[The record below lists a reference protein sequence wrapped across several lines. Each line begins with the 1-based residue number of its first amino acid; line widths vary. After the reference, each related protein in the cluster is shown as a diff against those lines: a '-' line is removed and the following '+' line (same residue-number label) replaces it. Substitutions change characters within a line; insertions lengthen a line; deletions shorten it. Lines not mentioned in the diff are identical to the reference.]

1 MSRRKGLSS
10 EDSELWAFVTREVTP
25 LKRRRRKT
33 ALGKAA
39 AKAVENEPEPAV
51 VPVRPAVKPKP
62 AAGRPA
68 KPPAPPPIPP
78 IAPID
83 KRERRQVVR
92 GTRAIDAR
100 IDLHGMRQAE
110 AHGALRG
117 FLAIA
122 QMRGYSMV
130 LVITGK
136 GGSGGGDMPYAADER
151 GVLRRVVPQ
160 WLRMPDLRPLILGF
174 EEAHHGHGGSGA
186 LYVRLRR
193 VRRVGE
199 R

>member
-1 MSRRKGLSS
+1 MTRRKGLSS

-25 LKRRRRKT
+25 LKRRRRKA
-33 ALGKAA
+33 ALTKIA
-39 AKAVENEPEPAV
+39 AKTAENPPEPAAS
-51 VPVRPAVKPKP
+51 PAKPAVKPKP
-62 AAGRPA
+62 AASRPA
-68 KPPAPPPIPP
+68 KLPVPPPIPP

-136 GGSGGGDMPYAADER
+136 GGGGGDMPYAADER

-160 WLRMPDLRPLILGF
+160 WLRMPDMRPLILGV

-193 VRRVGE
+193 IRRLGE

>member
-1 MSRRKGLSS
+1 MTRRKGLTA
-10 EDSELWAFVTREVTP
+10 EDSELWAFVTREITP
-25 LKRRRRKT
+25 LKRRRRKL
-33 ALGKAA
+33 AKAA
-39 AKAVENEPEPAV
+39 VKAVETLPEP
-51 VPVRPAVKPKP
+51 VPPPLKPAVKPKSAASRPVKLP
-62 AAGRPA
+62 AA
-68 KPPAPPPIPP
+68 PPIPP

-83 KRERRQVVR
+83 KHERRQVVR

-136 GGSGGGDMPYAADER
+136 GGGGGDMPYAVDER
-151 GVLRRVVPQ
+151 GVLRRIVPQ

-193 VRRVGE
+193 IRRLGE

>member
-1 MSRRKGLSS
+1 MTTRRRKGLTA

-25 LKRRRRKT
+25 LKRRRRK
-33 ALGKAA
+33 
-39 AKAVENEPEPAV
+39 
-51 VPVRPAVKPKP
+51 PVPKP
-62 AAGRPA
+62 AEAAAESAAGPA
-68 KPPAPPPIPP
+68 AKPVPKARAAAPRLAKPPPAPPLPP

-83 KRERRQVVR
+83 KHERRQVVR

-136 GGSGGGDMPYAADER
+136 GEAGDDSLFSAGER

-160 WLRMPDLRPLILGF
+160 WLRMADLRPLVLGF
-174 EEAHHGHGGSGA
+174 EEAHQGHGGSGA

-193 VRRVGE
+193 LRKASP
-199 R
+199 

>member
-1 MSRRKGLSS
+1 MTRRKGLTA
-10 EDSELWAFVTREVTP
+10 EDSELWAFVTREITP
-25 LKRRRRKT
+25 LKRRRRKL
-33 ALGKAA
+33 AKAA
-39 AKAVENEPEPAV
+39 VKAVETLPEP
-51 VPVRPAVKPKP
+51 VPPPLKSAVKPKSAASRPVKLP
-62 AAGRPA
+62 AA
-68 KPPAPPPIPP
+68 PPIPP

-83 KRERRQVVR
+83 KHERRQVVR

-136 GGSGGGDMPYAADER
+136 GGGGGDMPYAVDER

-193 VRRVGE
+193 IRRLGE

>member
-1 MSRRKGLSS
+1 MTRRKGLSA
-10 EDSELWAFVTREVTP
+10 EDSELWAFVTREITP
-25 LKRRRRKT
+25 LKRRRRKPAPAKPAT
-33 ALGKAA
+33 KAA
-39 AKAVENEPEPAV
+39 EALPEPVAV
-51 VPVRPAVKPKP
+51 
-62 AAGRPA
+62 PA
-68 KPPAPPPIPP
+68 KPPVKPKSAASRPLKPPPAPPIPP

-100 IDLHGMRQAE
+100 IDLHGMRQGE

-122 QMRGYSMV
+122 QMRGYAMV

-136 GGSGGGDMPYAADER
+136 GGGGGDMPYAVEER

-160 WLRMPDLRPLILGF
+160 WLRMPDLRPLVLGF

-193 VRRVGE
+193 IRRLGE

>member
-1 MSRRKGLSS
+1 MSRRKGLSA
-10 EDSELWAFVTREVTP
+10 EDSELWAFVTREVIP
-25 LKRRRRKT
+25 LKRRRRKL
-33 ALGKAA
+33 AKAA
-39 AKAVENEPEPAV
+39 TKAADTLPEPAAP
-51 VPVRPAVKPKP
+51 PVKPAVKPKS
-62 AAGRPA
+62 AASRPA
-68 KPPAPPPIPP
+68 KPPAAPPIPP

-136 GGSGGGDMPYAADER
+136 GGGGDMTFSGDER

-193 VRRVGE
+193 IRRLGD

>member
-1 MSRRKGLSS
+1 MTRRKGLTA
-10 EDSELWAFVTREVTP
+10 EDSELWAFVTREVAP
-25 LKRRRRKT
+25 LKRRRRK
-33 ALGKAA
+33 LPV
-39 AKAVENEPEPAV
+39 AKAVEVKPEPAV
-51 VPVRPAVKPKP
+51 APKP
-62 AAGRPA
+62 AAKPKTAATRPL

-83 KRERRQVVR
+83 KRERRQLLR

-136 GGSGGGDMPYAADER
+136 GGGGGGGDMPFSADER

-160 WLRMPDLRPLILGF
+160 WLRMPDLRPLVLGF
-174 EEAHHGHGGSGA
+174 EEAHHGHGGTGA

-193 VRRVGE
+193 LRRLHE
-199 R
+199 K

>member
-1 MSRRKGLSS
+1 MTTRRRKGLTA
-10 EDSELWAFVTREVTP
+10 EDAELWAFVTREVTP
-25 LKRRRRKT
+25 LKRRRRK
-33 ALGKAA
+33 AA
-39 AKAVENEPEPAV
+39 
-51 VPVRPAVKPKP
+51 PKP
-62 AAGRPA
+62 AEPATDPAAQSPARPMPKTKATAPKQA
-68 KPPAPPPIPP
+68 KPSPPSLPP

-83 KRERRQVVR
+83 KHERRQVVR

-136 GGSGGGDMPYAADER
+136 GVPEGSHQGLFSADER

-160 WLRMPDLRPLILGF
+160 WLRMPDLRPLVLGF
-174 EEAHHGHGGSGA
+174 EEAHQGHGGGGA

-193 VRRVGE
+193 LRRTPLP
-199 R
+199 

>member
-1 MSRRKGLSS
+1 MTRRKGLTA
-10 EDSELWAFVTREVTP
+10 EDSELWAFVTREITP
-25 LKRRRRKT
+25 LKRRRRKL
-33 ALGKAA
+33 AKAA
-39 AKAVENEPEPAV
+39 VKAVETLPEP
-51 VPVRPAVKPKP
+51 VPPPLKPAVKPKSAASRPVKLP
-62 AAGRPA
+62 AA
-68 KPPAPPPIPP
+68 PPIPP

-83 KRERRQVVR
+83 KHERRQVVR

-136 GGSGGGDMPYAADER
+136 GGGGGDMPYAVDER

-193 VRRVGE
+193 IRRLGE

>member
-1 MSRRKGLSS
+1 MTRRKGLTV
-10 EDSELWAFVTREVTP
+10 EDSELWAFVTREITP
-25 LKRRRRKT
+25 LKRRRRKLAKAAET
-33 ALGKAA
+33 LPEPVTPTVKPLVKPKAA
-39 AKAVENEPEPAV
+39 AS
-51 VPVRPAVKPKP
+51 RPVKP
-62 AAGRPA
+62 
-68 KPPAPPPIPP
+68 PPAPPIPP

-83 KRERRQVVR
+83 KHERRQVVR
-92 GTRAIDAR
+92 GIRAIDAR
-100 IDLHGMRQAE
+100 IDLHGMRQIE

-136 GGSGGGDMPYAADER
+136 GGGGSDMPYAVDER

-193 VRRVGE
+193 IRRLGE
-199 R
+199 P

>member
-1 MSRRKGLSS
+1 MTTRRRKGLTA

-25 LKRRRRKT
+25 LKRRRRKP
-33 ALGKAA
+33 APKPAEAA
-39 AKAVENEPEPAV
+39 AEPAATLPERPVPKAKAVTA
-51 VPVRPAVKPKP
+51 RPVKPP
-62 AAGRPA
+62 QVPLL
-68 KPPAPPPIPP
+68 PP

-83 KRERRQVVR
+83 KHERRQVVR
-92 GTRAIDAR
+92 GTRSIDAR
-100 IDLHGMRQAE
+100 IDLHGMRQVE

-122 QMRGYSMV
+122 QIRGYSMV

-136 GGSGGGDMPYAADER
+136 GGAGDETLFSGDER

-160 WLRMPDLRPLILGF
+160 WLRMPDLRALVLGF
-174 EEAHHGHGGSGA
+174 EEAHQGHGGSGA

-193 VRRVGE
+193 VRRVHKP
-199 R
+199 

>member
-1 MSRRKGLSS
+1 MSRRKGLSA
-10 EDSELWAFVTREVTP
+10 EDSELWAFVTREVIP
-25 LKRRRRKT
+25 LKRRRRKL
-33 ALGKAA
+33 AKAA
-39 AKAVENEPEPAV
+39 TKAADTLPEPAAPQV
-51 VPVRPAVKPKP
+51 KPAVKPKS
-62 AAGRPA
+62 AASRPA
-68 KPPAPPPIPP
+68 KPPAAPPIPP

-136 GGSGGGDMPYAADER
+136 GGGGDMTFSGDER

-193 VRRVGE
+193 IRRLGD